1 MRQKLEPRIF
11 TESTDFHGLS
21 NLIRRICENPQ
32 FLLVVETM
40 INAVLRLIIRE
51 AFVSMPVA
59 DYDLEGAA

>member
-11 TESTDFHGLS
+11 TESTDFHIITV
-21 NLIRRICENPQ
+21 LIRRIHINPW
-32 FLLVVETM
+32 FLFVAEPM

-59 DYDLEGAA
+59 NYDLYSTA